1 MRNNTLTIARREFR
15 SYFNSPAA
23 YIVGALFLLVI
34 SIMFW
39 NSFFLEQRAS
49 VRRLFSWAYG
59 VSVFVAPALTMGLI
73 AEERRTGTFE
83 LLITY
88 PVRDAEVVI
97 GKYLGALG
105 LYSVL
110 LLLTVPQVFSVG
122 QLGQLDM
129 GPVWAGYLGLFLSGG
144 AFLSIGILASSW
156 TSNQLIALIV
166 ALAIGGFFAMIGHL
180 LVFLPDG
187 FASVFEWLS
196 FGYHENSLERGVI
209 DTRDVFFFISVIA
222 LCLSLAFRS
231 LESRLWK

>member
-1 MRNNTLTIARREFR
+1 MNNTLTIARREFR

-23 YIVGALFLLVI
+23 YIVGALFLLVV

-39 NSFFLEQRAS
+39 NTFFLEQRAS
-49 VRRLFSWAYG
+49 VRRLFSWVYG

-73 AEERRTGTFE
+73 AEERRTGTLE

-105 LYSVL
+105 MYTVL
-110 LLLTVPQVFSVG
+110 LLLTLPQVFWVAS
-122 QLGQLDM
+122 LGPLDM

-144 AFLSIGILASSW
+144 AYLAIGVLASSW
-156 TSNQLIALIV
+156 TSNQLVALIV
-166 ALAIGGFFAMIGHL
+166 AMAIGGFFAMIGHL
-180 LVFLPDG
+180 LVFMPQG
-187 FASVFEWLS
+187 ISSVAEFLS
-196 FGYHENSLERGVI
+196 FGYHANSLERGVI
-209 DTRDVFFFISVIA
+209 DTRDVFFFVSVIA
-222 LCLSLAFRS
+222 LALGMAFRS